1 MSIAEIFGGENPESI
16 TKKLLAEIEKLGATR
31 MEASYSGGN
40 DEGGVTDIRLF
51 NGQTPV
57 EAPAD
62 EHPLWEAADDL
73 LSTEYGTWA
82 GEFHASGILHAN
94 VNGKRA
100 WTEGTYE
107 TYDDTGMG
115 QFDVSLS

>member
-1 MSIAEIFGGENPESI
+1 MSIQNLFGGEDPKAI
-16 TKKLLAEIEKLGATR
+16 TRGLLVVIEKLGATR

-40 DEGGVTDIRLF
+40 DEGGVDQIRLF

-57 EAPAD
+57 EAPDD
-62 EHPLWEAADDL
+62 EHPLWEFADNL

-115 QFDVSLS
+115 QFDVSVS